1 MSANIDYVTSHQG
14 QAHITTQNV
23 IDLLAGF
30 SGDVSGIKVFPQ
42 LYDHLE
48 TQIIDA
54 LTIRV
59 KRGAALAG
67 GSFFILDDPYDWALD
82 AGVVGYSRIDILY
95 VVLYKDPDTDI
106 ESCDFDYQAG
116 DLYPNG
122 TTGQV
127 PAPPSGTN
135 IVATYPLFRMNM
147 SDGAIQNVISYA
159 ENYISN
165 SSLSTEIAQMKVTFQ
180 DGVDTIYNA
189 IVAKGVTPSSSTPTD
204 CATGINNMVKNV
216 YNACVNN
223 KLTPSAYTVPACV
236 TAINGIRTVLRG
248 AAIATGGYT
257 YLNGISYND
266 LYPDTS
272 NKVACGYAI
281 LQYTSSKGQPTLS
294 GQSNEFDVTILFS
307 GGTYSTISTKY
318 GVCFIRRKYNVA
330 AGISGTIRIVPNITN
345 DANASLSIVLYEIY

>member
-42 LYDHLE
+42 LYDHLA

-147 SDGAIQNVISYA
+147 TDGAIQNVISYA

-180 DGVDTIYNA
+180 AGVDTIYNA
-189 IVAKGVTPSSSTPTD
+189 IRNNGVTPSASTPAA
-204 CATGINNMVKNV
+204 CATGINNIRSGGNATAAQILKNKTA
-216 YNACVNN
+216 YSGKSLITGQMENRGAWTGSG
-223 KLTPSAYTVPACV
+223 TPSGNNSVNIIIPAGFHNGSGYVTCNGGTAYYAGRNQGRADKNNQLPIYITVHM
-236 TAINGIRTVLRG
+236 INGVSYVSLMGSDGKWFNGGNPILEG
-248 AAIATGGYT
+248 AGNTWVAGKA
-257 YLNGISYND
+257 SYN
-266 LYPDTS
+266 
-272 NKVACGYAI
+272 
-281 LQYTSSKGQPTLS
+281 
-294 GQSNEFDVTILFS
+294 
-307 GGTYSTISTKY
+307 GGFTET
-318 GVCFIRRKYNVA
+318 
-330 AGISGTIRIVPNITN
+330 
-345 DANASLSIVLYEIY
+345 